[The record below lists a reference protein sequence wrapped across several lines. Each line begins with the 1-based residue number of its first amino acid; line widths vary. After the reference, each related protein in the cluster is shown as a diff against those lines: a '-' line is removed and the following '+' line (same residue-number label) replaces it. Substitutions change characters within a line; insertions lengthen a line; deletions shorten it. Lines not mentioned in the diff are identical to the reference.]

1 MEQTNNLDSTALG
14 ITNPYEYLPPLQT
27 LYRSHNSTKKAT
39 SLSTKEKAKK
49 RRAKRKAQRHNR

>member
-1 MEQTNNLDSTALG
+1 MEQKNLDSTALG

-27 LYRSHNSTKKAT
+27 LYRTQSSTKKAK
-39 SLSTKEKAKK
+39 SLSPKEKAKK

>member
-1 MEQTNNLDSTALG
+1 MEQTNLDSTALG
-14 ITNPYEYLPPLQT
+14 LTNPYEYLPPLQT

-39 SLSTKEKAKK
+39 SLTPKEKAKK

>member
-1 MEQTNNLDSTALG
+1 MEQTNLDSTALG
-14 ITNPYEYLPPLQT
+14 LTNPYEYLPPLQT
-27 LYRSHNSTKKAT
+27 LYHSHNSTKKAT

>member
-1 MEQTNNLDSTALG
+1 MDTNNLDSTALG

-39 SLSTKEKAKK
+39 SLSPKEKAKK

>member
-1 MEQTNNLDSTALG
+1 MEQTNLDSTALG
-14 ITNPYEYLPPLQT
+14 ISNPYEYLPTLQT
-27 LYRSHNSTKKAT
+27 LYRSHNSTKKAK

>member
-1 MEQTNNLDSTALG
+1 METKDLDTTTLG
-14 ITNPYEYLPPLQT
+14 LTNPYEYLPPLQT

-39 SLSTKEKAKK
+39 SLTPKEKAKK

>member
-1 MEQTNNLDSTALG
+1 MDTNNLDSTALG

-27 LYRSHNSTKKAT
+27 LYRSHNSTKKAK
-39 SLSTKEKAKK
+39 SLSQKEKAKK

>member
-1 MEQTNNLDSTALG
+1 MEQTNLDSTALG
-14 ITNPYEYLPPLQT
+14 LTNPYEYLPPLQT
-27 LYRSHNSTKKAT
+27 LYRSYNSTKKAT

>member
-1 MEQTNNLDSTALG
+1 MDTKDLNTTALG
-14 ITNPYEYLPPLQT
+14 LTNPYEYLPPLQT

>member
-1 MEQTNNLDSTALG
+1 METNNLDSTALG

-39 SLSTKEKAKK
+39 SLSPKEKAKK

>member
-1 MEQTNNLDSTALG
+1 MDTKDLDTTTLG
-14 ITNPYEYLPPLQT
+14 LTNPYEYLPPLQT

-39 SLSTKEKAKK
+39 SLTPKEKAKK

>member
-1 MEQTNNLDSTALG
+1 MDTKDLDTTTLG
-14 ITNPYEYLPPLQT
+14 RTNPYEYLPPLQT

-39 SLSTKEKAKK
+39 SLTPKEKAKK

>member
-1 MEQTNNLDSTALG
+1 MDTKDLDTTALG

-27 LYRSHNSTKKAT
+27 LYRTHNSTKKAT
-39 SLSTKEKAKK
+39 SLSPKEKAKK

>member
-1 MEQTNNLDSTALG
+1 MEEKNLDSEALG

-27 LYRSHNSTKKAT
+27 LYRTHNSTKKAK
-39 SLSTKEKAKK
+39 SLSPKEKAKK

>member
-1 MEQTNNLDSTALG
+1 MDTKDLDTTALG

-27 LYRSHNSTKKAT
+27 LYRTHNSTKKAT
-39 SLSTKEKAKK
+39 SLTPKEKAKK

>member
-1 MEQTNNLDSTALG
+1 MEQTNLDSTALG
-14 ITNPYEYLPPLQT
+14 ITNPYEYVPPLQT

-39 SLSTKEKAKK
+39 SLSPKEKAKK

>member
-1 MEQTNNLDSTALG
+1 MEQTNLDSTALG

-39 SLSTKEKAKK
+39 SLSQKEKAKK

>member
-1 MEQTNNLDSTALG
+1 METNNLDSTALG
-14 ITNPYEYLPPLQT
+14 LTNPYEYLPPLQT

-39 SLSTKEKAKK
+39 SLSPKEKAKK

>member
-1 MEQTNNLDSTALG
+1 MDTKDLNTTALG
-14 ITNPYEYLPPLQT
+14 LTNPYEYLPPLQT

-39 SLSTKEKAKK
+39 SLTPKEKAKK

>member
-1 MEQTNNLDSTALG
+1 MDTKDLDTTALG

-39 SLSTKEKAKK
+39 SLTPKEKAKK

>member
-1 MEQTNNLDSTALG
+1 METKNLDSAALG
-14 ITNPYEYLPPLQT
+14 LTNPYEYLPPLQT

-49 RRAKRKAQRHNR
+49 RKAKRKAQRHNR

>member
-1 MEQTNNLDSTALG
+1 MDTKDLDTTALG
-14 ITNPYEYLPPLQT
+14 LTNPYEYLPPLQT

-39 SLSTKEKAKK
+39 SLTPKEKAKK